1 MGESSAARR
10 GWAMETSDGARLL
23 RTLASLD
30 ATGVSTLYAFLE
42 ATDVEAIAAAVGKGF
57 LAGAN
62 GFDERL
68 AERIQALRGEPHA
81 RLVLR
86 VLNRVAHTLS
96 VLPRRYTTEQ
106 DLADLCGEIVREA
119 CRRLQTL
126 EHDFDAERL
135 DGLVAAHRSRL
146 GDTDGA
152 SVRRLVRAFIAQL
165 PEAQR
170 RVLGLGV
177 GAGDVVSLVL
187 NPLGPLGAV
196 MQVGG
201 TAYNAYVHYEP
212 LRQRIAI
219 VTVALAA
226 HAPAGVRDVDPAV
239 TIERVL
245 RMCGEAERDCRR
257 AEHEVA
263 LATTRLTEDQASL
276 AAVTAAS
283 GATQA
288 SRQDAARRLAE
299 RRAALAEHAR
309 ARADAIAEGQWGP
322 ALIAAG
328 QALRTS
334 RDQLRQCEQERPGPQ
349 TGFLARVAGSA
360 KQWVE
365 IALAQQAIQKHAEAV
380 VDVVEANDWLRGAPP
395 LDPDSRDSVVAAAA
409 EADACRAL
417 DREIERL
424 AAEGARLR
432 QQIGDTTALVSR
444 ARAARA
450 EVERRYLEIQPPT
463 LAAVLA

>member
-1 MGESSAARR
+1 MD
-10 GWAMETSDGARLL
+10 TSDGARLL
-23 RTLASLD
+23 RMLGSLD
-30 ATGVSTLYAFLE
+30 ATGVSTLYALLE
-42 ATDVEAIAAAVGKGF
+42 ATDVEAIAAAVGKGV

-68 AERIQALRGEPHA
+68 AERVQALRGEPQP

-96 VLPRRYTTEQ
+96 VLPRRYTSEQ
-106 DLADLCGEIVREA
+106 DLTDLCGEIVREA

-126 EHDFDAERL
+126 DHDFDAERL
-135 DGLVAAHRSRL
+135 DGLVAAQRSRL
-146 GDTDGA
+146 GESDGG

-177 GAGDVVSLVL
+177 GAGDVVGLVL
-187 NPLGPLGAV
+187 NPLGALGAV

-219 VTVALAA
+219 FTVALAA
-226 HAPAGVRDVDPAV
+226 HAPAGVRDVDPTV

-245 RMCGEAERDCRR
+245 RMCGEAERDCRS
-257 AEHEVA
+257 AEHE
-263 LATTRLTEDQASL
+263 LAQAMTRLSEDQASL
-276 AAVTAAS
+276 AAVTAARA
-283 GATQA
+283 ATQEA
-288 SRQDAARRLAE
+288 RQHAARRLAE
-299 RRAALAEHAR
+299 RRATLAEHAR
-309 ARADAIAEGQWGP
+309 ERADALAEGQWGP

-328 QALRTS
+328 RALRTS
-334 RDQLRQCEQERPGPQ
+334 HDQLRQCEQERPGPE

-360 KQWVE
+360 KQWME
-365 IALAQQAIQKHAEAV
+365 IALAQQAIQKHVEAV
-380 VDVVEANDWLRGAPP
+380 VDVVGANDWLRGALP
-395 LDPDSRDSVVAAAA
+395 LDPDSRRCLAAVAA

-424 AAEGARLR
+424 TAEGARLR

-444 ARAARA
+444 ARTARA

-463 LAAVLA
+463 LAAVPA

>member
-1 MGESSAARR
+1 MD
-10 GWAMETSDGARLL
+10 TSDGARLL
-23 RTLASLD
+23 RMLGSLD

-57 LAGAN
+57 VAGAN

-68 AERIQALRGEPHA
+68 AERVQALRGEPHA

-96 VLPRRYTTEQ
+96 VLPRRYTTEP
-106 DLADLCGEIVREA
+106 DLTDLCSEIVREA

-126 EHDFDAERL
+126 DHDFDDERL
-135 DGLVAAHRSRL
+135 DGLIAAHRSRL
-146 GDTDGA
+146 GDHDAGGS

-187 NPLGPLGAV
+187 NPLGALGAV

-219 VTVALAA
+219 FTVALAA
-226 HAPAGVRDVDPAV
+226 HAPTGVRDADPAV

-245 RMCGEAERDCRR
+245 RMCGEAEGDCRR

-263 LATTRLTEDQASL
+263 LATARLTEDQASL
-276 AAVTAAS
+276 AAVTATREAS
-283 GATQA
+283 QE
-288 SRQDAARRLAE
+288 SRRHAVRRLTE
-299 RRAALAEHAR
+299 RRAALAEHVR
-309 ARADAIAEGQWGP
+309 ERADAIAEGQWGP

-328 QALRTS
+328 RALRTS
-334 RDQLRQCEQERPGPQ
+334 RDQLRQCEQERPGAE
-349 TGFLARVAGSA
+349 TGFVARVAGSA
-360 KQWVE
+360 RQWVE
-365 IALAQQAIQKHAEAV
+365 IALAQQAIQKHAGALVQV
-380 VDVVEANDWLRGAPP
+380 VDANNWLRSAPP
-395 LDPDSRDSVVAAAA
+395 LDPDSRRCVAAAAA
-409 EADACRAL
+409 EADACTAL

-424 AAEGARLR
+424 TAEGARLR
-432 QQIGDTTALVSR
+432 QQIAETTARISR
-444 ARAARA
+444 AEAARA
-450 EVERRYLEIQPPT
+450 EVERRYLEIQPAT
-463 LAAVLA
+463 LAAVPA